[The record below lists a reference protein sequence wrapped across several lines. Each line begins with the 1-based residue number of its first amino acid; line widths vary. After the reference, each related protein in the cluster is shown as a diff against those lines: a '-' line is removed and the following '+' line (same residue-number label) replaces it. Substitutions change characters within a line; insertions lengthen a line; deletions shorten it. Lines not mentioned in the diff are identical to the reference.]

1 MAFQNLRVGGKLY
14 ILHKDNNIRIEEAEV
29 TNITMPTM
37 RFMPQGMNQTPLYV
51 VDIVTKVGDATYNF
65 PQVPAQL
72 DIADYGNNGN
82 VVISTNA
89 DTIATEICNIKRKSE
104 EAIAGVDRHKAIIK
118 QCDDALA
125 IIKPIDTNIN
135 AENEALRKEL
145 AEMRKLLL
153 DLKNE
158 KPPKSK

>member
-1 MAFQNLRVGGKLY
+1 MRLIIFHRFQRNL
-14 ILHKDNNIRIEEAEV
+14 
-29 TNITMPTM
+29 
-37 RFMPQGMNQTPLYV
+37 
-51 VDIVTKVGDATYNF
+51 
-65 PQVPAQL
+65 
-72 DIADYGNNGN
+72 
-82 VVISTNA
+82 ISTNA

-125 IIKPIDTNIN
+125 IIKPIDANIN

-158 KPPKSK
+158 KPPKTK